1 MCLCAVEIEH
11 NKDKGGDDSGEGSE
25 KVRVG
30 YEEESFELVV
40 FVGANGH
47 AFSLFYKV
55 EAGFKIL
62 YLELIDSLF
71 FRSMELSQ
79 ICTSRTFH

>member
-11 NKDKGGDDSGEGSE
+11 NKDKGGDDGGEGSE
-25 KVRVG
+25 EVRVG
-30 YEEESFELVV
+30 YEEESLELVM
-40 FVGANGH
+40 FVGTNGH

-55 EAGFKIL
+55 EAWFTIL

-71 FRSMELSQ
+71 FRRLNK
-79 ICTSRTFH
+79 T